1 MKSCGCIS
9 HQGTYIPQTGNEK
22 GAGFLPFTGVS
33 TLLQKHCNKKQE
45 TEECILKLCGYI
57 YHQGTYTPQA
67 GNEKGAGFLPF
78 TGAKVFC
85 HILKLQIQE

>member
-1 MKSCGCIS
+1 MIGYTI
-9 HQGTYIPQTGNEK
+9 QL
-22 GAGFLPFTGVS
+22 FS

-67 GNEKGAGFLPF
+67 GNEKSAGFF
-78 TGAKVFC
+78 TGYRC
-85 HILKLQIQE
+85 WM